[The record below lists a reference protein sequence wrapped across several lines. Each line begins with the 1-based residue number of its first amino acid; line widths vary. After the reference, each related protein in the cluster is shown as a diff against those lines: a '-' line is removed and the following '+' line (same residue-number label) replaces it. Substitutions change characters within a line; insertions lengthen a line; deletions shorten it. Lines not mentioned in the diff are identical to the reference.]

1 MADPEAARARS
12 SPPSEGVVRPR
23 VPQQHHPTDG
33 PPPRPEVTSRLAPP
47 TRTPVPPR
55 PWSLRLSAAGWV
67 LAAVAGG
74 AGVLGALAD
83 GDALQAKL
91 TAEATDADP
100 DLPADAIAD
109 GVAATPAL
117 VIGSVTVLSVALV
130 VGTALV
136 LRRRAWARW
145 PLLATGLLVLVADD
159 VAQSVVSGGA
169 ELDRIALVAQ
179 AGLVVAALVA
189 MFWRSSGQW
198 LRPGRG
204 GGHRVG

>member
-1 MADPEAARARS
+1 MADPEADRARS

-23 VPQQHHPTDG
+23 VPKQPLPAPTAG
-33 PPPRPEVTSRLAPP
+33 PPPRPQVTSRLAPP
-47 TRTPVPPR
+47 ARTPVAPR

-83 GDALQAKL
+83 REALRAKL
-91 TAEATDADP
+91 TAEATEADP

-109 GVAATPAL
+109 GVAATTGL
-117 VIGSVTVLSVALV
+117 VLGSVTVLSVALLV
-130 VGTALV
+130 WTALV

-145 PLLATGLLVLVADD
+145 PLLGTGLLVLVADD

-169 ELDRIALVAQ
+169 ELDRSALVVQ

-189 MFWRSSGQW
+189 LFWPSSRQW

-204 GGHRVG
+204 